1 MIAPQPKGFL
11 SHFKPAIIAAV
22 IWVLATGAILLLGR
36 SLTGEGLRTALYHYM
51 PSGWTRVQSPGGAA
65 GALRVT
71 PSGDVWVAQDSP
83 SGLSRFRNGAWQ
95 HHGRSDFGTESS
107 HIWGGFAVDGDRVW
121 ASVEEGVLSFDGQK
135 WRLWREVGRSSRG
148 RAIAAHNGEVWVL
161 DSESYLSHF
170 SGGAWQRE
178 RVDLPGASWRQTMG
192 VGDPVILYA
201 GGTLWIAW
209 GGLWRFDG
217 KTWRSVGALP
227 KDVEPASA
235 VTDHVWMMRRD
246 QLWQFDFDGR
256 LMRTLHP
263 TDLGFSKTGVF
274 WAVAETGGRLVVASY
289 EGLAALEGGVWK
301 HLPDP
306 AHGINHAWRMA
317 FAPDGSLWAVC
328 LLPGPAPSRGAAIAI
343 LALGIPFLAGWFVV
357 PYLFV
362 KGNARRKLADRERMR
377 TAVQHAT
384 GAVPEEL
391 QGDPEALK
399 VTPFRWALRAL
410 LSIAAAVGSTIVLR
424 RYWPSAAPFGLAGG
438 ILMWELTGV
447 VMRNLKRREA
457 KAWDPIGPGGPPRYN
472 LSKAAKPILSG
483 LLLLAILYAMPRGWF
498 SSPLVI
504 VPALYL
510 YLLAI
515 AFAGEHFVN
524 QARYDAAL
532 RLAPFINPTTA
543 GKSGLRGEI
552 LAEAGRYQDAERL
565 LRLSIERS
573 NTKESGIALL
583 DLGNVLME
591 TGRYAEA
598 LRALEGASGIRPADS
613 QPWRGRAELLLR
625 QGLDPNQALEHA
637 ETALTLCRAS
647 RRERLVDR
655 SRMGVTLSV
664 KGWALAACGRG
675 AEARQAIDEALKGP
689 ARRTRSPLAH
699 IHYNAGMALIAF
711 SDHAGA
717 TAHFRRAAEL
727 DPEGRW
733 GRLAASMLH
742 ERASWHTAG
751 A

>member
-1 MIAPQPKGFL
+1 MTTPQPKGFL

-22 IWVLATGAILLLGR
+22 IWVLATGAILLFGR
-36 SLTGEGLRTALYHYM
+36 SLAGEGLRTALYHYM
-51 PSGWTRVQSPGGAA
+51 PSGWTRVQPPSGAA

-71 PSGDVWVAQDSP
+71 PGGDVWVAQDSP
-83 SGLSRFRNGAWQ
+83 DGLSRFRNGAWQ
-95 HHGRSDFGTESS
+95 HYGRADFGTQSS

-148 RAIAAHNGEVWVL
+148 RAIVAHNGEAWVL
-161 DSESYLSHF
+161 DSESNLSRF
-170 SGGAWQRE
+170 SGGAWRRE

-192 VGDPVILYA
+192 VGEHVILYA

-209 GGLWRFDG
+209 DGLWRFDG
-217 KTWRSVGALP
+217 KNWRSVGALP

-235 VTDHVWMMRRD
+235 ITDHVWMMHRD

-256 LMRTLHP
+256 LMRTLRP
-263 TDLGFSKTGVF
+263 TDLGFSKTGFF

-289 EGLAALEGGVWK
+289 EGLAAFEGGVWK

-306 AHGINHAWRMA
+306 AHHINDAWRMA
-317 FAPDGSLWAVC
+317 FAPDGSLWAIC
-328 LLPGPAPSRGAAIAI
+328 LLPGSAPNRGTAIAV
-343 LALGIPFLAGWFVV
+343 LALGVAVIPGFFVV

-391 QGDPEALK
+391 VGDPEVLK
-399 VTPFRWALRAL
+399 VTPLRWALRAL
-410 LSIAAAVGSTIVLR
+410 LSIGAALGSTIVLR
-424 RYWPSAAPFGLAGG
+424 RYWPSAAPFGFAGG
-438 ILMWELTGV
+438 IVMWELTGV

-472 LSKAAKPILSG
+472 LSKAAKPILGG
-483 LLLLAILYAMPRGWF
+483 LLLLAILYAIPHGWF
-498 SSPLVI
+498 SSPLII
-504 VPALYL
+504 VPAVFVYELG
-510 YLLAI
+510 I
-515 AFAGEHFVN
+515 AFAIQHFEN

-532 RLAPFINPTTA
+532 RLAPFLDPTTA
-543 GKSGLRGEI
+543 GKSFNRGEI
-552 LAEAGRYQDAERL
+552 LTMAGRYQEAERM
-565 LRLSIERS
+565 LRLGIERS
-573 NTKESGIALL
+573 GTKTSAFALV
-583 DLGNVLME
+583 DLGNVLMD

-598 LRALEGASGIRPADS
+598 LRAFEGASEIKPAHS
-613 QPWRGRAELLLR
+613 ASWRGRAELLLR
-625 QGLDPNQALEHA
+625 EGLDPTQALDHA
-637 ETALTLCRAS
+637 ETALRLYRAS
-647 RRERLVDR
+647 VRERLTNR
-655 SRMGVTLSV
+655 TRMGVTLSAQA
-664 KGWALAACGRG
+664 WALAACGRG
-675 AEARQAIDEALKGP
+675 ADARQAIEKALKSP
-689 ARRTRSPLAH
+689 ARRTSSPLAH
-699 IHYNAGMALIAF
+699 IHYNAGMALIAL
-711 SDHAGA
+711 SDHACA

-733 GRLAASMLH
+733 GRLAASMLR